1 MKTAFTTLFTFL
13 GALVFILFILFT
25 IRATIQYFIEA
36 RRLRNLTKGKTV
48 YIDNVVPAQ
57 NRIKATII
65 EWRGKKA
72 LVKMDN
78 AEYEIEL
85 EKLSV

>member
-1 MKTAFTTLFTFL
+1 MKTAIATLFTFL
-13 GALVFILFILFT
+13 GAMVFVLFVAFT

-57 NRIKATII
+57 NRIKATFI

>member
-1 MKTAFTTLFTFL
+1 MKTAIATLFTFL
-13 GALVFILFILFT
+13 GAMVFVLFVAFT

-36 RRLRNLTKGKTV
+36 RRLRNLSRGKTV
-48 YIDNVVPAQ
+48 YVNNIAPAQ
-57 NRIKATII
+57 KRIKATFI
-65 EWRGKKA
+65 EWRGEKA

-78 AEYEIEL
+78 AEYEVEL

>member
-13 GALVFILFILFT
+13 GALVFILFILFA

-48 YIDNVVPAQ
+48 YIDNVAPAQ
-57 NRIKATII
+57 NRIKASFI
-65 EWRGKKA
+65 EWRGEKA
-72 LVKMDN
+72 LVKIDN
-78 AEYEIEL
+78 AEYEVEL
-85 EKLSV
+85 KKLSV